1 MVKYQLQQ
9 PVLWIFSPQI
19 ASTISLTPSLSEGKL
34 FKSPT
39 LPQTEEF
46 CNKETA
52 WVRYLSLH
60 TAICRA
66 GERSRLLVKTAAVS
80 GSAKEKKKKEE
91 ITITSLSVC
100 DATQDGLRRSNL
112 SLCEA
117 VGAIM
122 LRLPSKNSESK
133 LWITTRILS
142 HERIFLHFHP

>member
-1 MVKYQLQQ
+1 MITFTL
-9 PVLWIFSPQI
+9 
-19 ASTISLTPSLSEGKL
+19 SLVEGKL
-34 FKSPT
+34 FKSPA
-39 LPQTEEF
+39 LPQTQEF

-60 TAICRA
+60 TAIRRA

-80 GSAKEKKKKEE
+80 GSAKEIKKEE

-100 DATQDGLRRSNL
+100 DATQGGLRRSNL
-112 SLCEA
+112 SLREA

-133 LWITTRILS
+133 L
-142 HERIFLHFHP
+142 

>member
-1 MVKYQLQQ
+1 M
-9 PVLWIFSPQI
+9 PVLWIFSPEI
-19 ASTISLTPSLSEGKL
+19 VSTITLTLSLVEGKL

-39 LPQTEEF
+39 LPQTQEF
-46 CNKETA
+46 YNKETA

-60 TAICRA
+60 TAIRRA

-112 SLCEA
+112 SLRGT

-122 LRLPSKNSESK
+122 MRLPSRNSQSK
-133 LWITTRILS
+133 LWITTRMLS